1 MMTPPNFELTPQSNP
16 LTILKQALAS
26 YEETI
31 NLSHELSLA
40 DSDNG
45 KRLAYTYLHRGE
57 AFQSLGQFEPEAWSQ
72 ALASYDQAIRLAR
85 DLPPTNFP
93 ESRQLLAEAYLK
105 RGELLRLL
113 GTQALETKEELEARR
128 QRYQELATLLE
139 QWAAENGESNERV
152 SRLLLDDSASNHS
165 PVTGASL

>member
-1 MMTPPNFELTPQSNP
+1 MMTPANFELTPQSNP
-16 LTILKQALAS
+16 LTLLKQALAS

-40 DSDNG
+40 DADNG

-57 AFQSLGQFEPEAWSQ
+57 AFQSLGPFEPEAWSQ
-72 ALASYDQAIRLAR
+72 ALASYDQAIQLAR
-85 DLPPTNFP
+85 ELPPTSFP

-128 QRYQELATLLE
+128 QRYQNLRLWLQERIATGD
-139 QWAAENGESNERV
+139 AEYDERV
-152 SRLLLDDSASNHS
+152 GGILEAELERA
-165 PVTGASL
+165 